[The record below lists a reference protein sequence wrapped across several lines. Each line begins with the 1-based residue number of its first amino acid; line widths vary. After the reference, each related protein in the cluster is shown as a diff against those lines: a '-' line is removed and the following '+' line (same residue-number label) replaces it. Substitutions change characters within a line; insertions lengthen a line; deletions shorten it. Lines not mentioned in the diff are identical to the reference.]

1 MPAYILIISFKFLLD
16 KGRKGMMFS
25 CMNALLSRKDT
36 LQLFQ
41 IKKKKKQTMYIMLK
55 FALFVSPPPNK
66 S

>member
-1 MPAYILIISFKFLLD
+1 
-16 KGRKGMMFS
+16 MMFS

-41 IKKKKKQTMYIMLK
+41 IKKKKKTDNVHHVKVCPLCFPPHQT
-55 FALFVSPPPNK
+55 SPKHNPHVY